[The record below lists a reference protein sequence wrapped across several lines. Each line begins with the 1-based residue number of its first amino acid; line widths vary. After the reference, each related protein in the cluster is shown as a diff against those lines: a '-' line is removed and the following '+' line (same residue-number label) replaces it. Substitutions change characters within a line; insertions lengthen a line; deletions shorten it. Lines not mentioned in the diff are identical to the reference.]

1 VLFSLITDLALAF
14 WDFASRLLMM
24 MKGDSRRDHLVLLF
38 AMMFVLSI
46 LVSAAPV
53 HAAAVITTSST
64 TAATQYEV
72 VFAQDPSGAGS
83 TEPSGNVVYDA
94 GSSISISAT
103 ASSGYVFSGWGVSN
117 SSL

>member
-1 VLFSLITDLALAF
+1 
-14 WDFASRLLMM
+14 
-24 MKGDSRRDHLVLLF
+24 
-38 AMMFVLSI
+38 
-46 LVSAAPV
+46 
-53 HAAAVITTSST
+53 
-64 TAATQYEV
+64 V